1 MSATGS
7 DDGGRALKKTAGGDE
22 GNSQWQH
29 IIARGSSMT
38 QWTVARIVASTKQ
51 THNDANHAFEISRV
65 IHCFA
70 LWLPLKR
77 VDNCEGNF

>member
-51 THNDANHAFEISRV
+51 THNDALTNKQTMLSKYLELFIVLLCGFH
-65 IHCFA
+65 
-70 LWLPLKR
+70 
-77 VDNCEGNF
+77 